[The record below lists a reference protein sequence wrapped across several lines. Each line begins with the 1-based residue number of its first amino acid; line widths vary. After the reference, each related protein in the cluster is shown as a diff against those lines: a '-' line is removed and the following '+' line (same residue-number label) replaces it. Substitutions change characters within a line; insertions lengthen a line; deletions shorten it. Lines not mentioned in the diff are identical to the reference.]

1 MSNNENPLDG
11 EIEADE
17 TYIGGKRCDVFK
29 GFDAFSSILKKPIL
43 SVLSIFNPL
52 LGNSEILFVFFY
64 TYEITF

>member
-1 MSNNENPLDG
+1 MAKQIR

-17 TYIGGKRCDVFK
+17 TYIGGKRRDVFK
-29 GFDAFSSILKKPIL
+29 DFDAFSSILKKRIL

-52 LGNSEILFVFFY
+52 IGNSEILFVFFY